1 MGARTDGALAVVVLT
16 AALVAFVLVGA
27 TPSLPAF
34 LLGAA
39 ATVGFELVAARDP
52 ETVRKYWERRPVQF
66 AAVVVALAIVGVGTT
81 VAPSSVL
88 SAISGALVMYL
99 AFLMVVVAGS

>member
-1 MGARTDGALAVVVLT
+1 MGVRTDGALAVVVLT

-39 ATVGFELVAARDP
+39 ATLGFELVAARDP

-66 AAVVVALAIVGVGTT
+66 AAVVVALVIVE
-81 VAPSSVL
+81 
-88 SAISGALVMYL
+88 SARRSHRRACCRRFRERWWRISP
-99 AFLMVVVAGS
+99 F